1 VSPSNRGWA
10 SERLWTI
17 PATTAPVRDAPVVWD
32 DYAGLPP
39 FRRCDAGE
47 HGLSDADVRR
57 LLTHGVLVRLAHGLL
72 AGYRRPELATEKP
85 ADIALRVQA
94 MQWRYP
100 DAVAGWRTAAVLH
113 GLWLL
118 GPVGPVQLLRTR
130 GYPRRKHDVRV
141 DSVPLPSEH
150 LAVVE
155 GVVATGL
162 TRTAVDLIEQLTGR
176 EALAIAD
183 SALRACF
190 PVEDLL
196 AMAAEVGH
204 HEGGSV
210 HRVLELAD
218 ARSQSALE
226 SMSRWLF
233 HVKRL
238 PAPEPQV
245 LIGDDAGPFALVDF
259 LWREQGSSAKPTA

>member
-1 VSPSNRGWA
+1 
-10 SERLWTI
+10 
-17 PATTAPVRDAPVVWD
+17 
-32 DYAGLPP
+32 
-39 FRRCDAGE
+39 
-47 HGLSDADVRR
+47 
-57 LLTHGVLVRLAHGLL
+57 LL

-259 LWREQGSSAKPTA
+259 LWREQGVVGEADGMIKYDETSEALRAEKLRQERLEELGFIVVRWGFADVTERPDLTIARVRSALARGSARRSQAS